1 MIGRLALQ
9 YMTAVW
15 RPGWLSHG
23 DAERAQRHAS
33 VRMRIVGTGPLLH
46 GRNRLPGVAKLLLDL
61 CLRHNVDASVF
72 LPAGFVVL
80 LPRRLFLAVTDRGQ
94 LIARN
99 SHLHQV
105 ILSRLRPLLSQRHVV
120 FRRPAFVAVA
130 FHRQLVVRVIL
141 QNVAQFGRIRL
152 QRLDRIGTQRV
163 LVVVEIGV
171 FDSRQQRID
180 PRACH
185 RVRQPLRLPNAVT
198 RARIDTLLARIEDAY
213 FDYDKHT
220 LRPDAIQALQAD
232 STELRDILKDY
243 PDYKLTVEGHCD
255 ERGSAEYNMALGQER
270 AQAAKDYL
278 VQVGI
283 PSDQLATISY
293 GKEKPACEEHDEDCW
308 QKNRR
313 IHIVA
318 QAQAQK

>member
-1 MIGRLALQ
+1 MTNFRGLA
-9 YMTAVW
+9 
-15 RPGWLSHG
+15 
-23 DAERAQRHAS
+23 
-33 VRMRIVGTGPLLH
+33 IV
-46 GRNRLPGVAKLLLDL
+46 A
-61 CLRHNVDASVF
+61 
-72 LPAGFVVL
+72 
-80 LPRRLFLAVTDRGQ
+80 LAVVSIGGVGCKKKVAAAPPAPQPAAQAPRPQ
-94 LIARN
+94 PAAQQPRIAT
-99 SHLHQV
+99 QT
-105 ILSRLRPLLSQRHVV
+105 PAPQQASQ
-120 FRRPAFVAVA
+120 P
-130 FHRQLVVRVIL
+130 Q
-141 QNVAQFGRIRL
+141 
-152 QRLDRIGTQRV
+152 
-163 LVVVEIGV
+163 
-171 FDSRQQRID
+171 
-180 PRACH
+180 
-185 RVRQPLRLPNAVT
+185 RLPNAVT

-293 GKEKPACEEHDEDCW
+293 GKEKPACEEHDEACW

-313 IHIVA
+313 IHIAA